1 MNDKCAA
8 GTGRFLEYLARVL
21 EMSIA
26 QIGPLSMQATDPCRI
41 NSTCAVFA
49 ESEIISLLARKKKPV
64 DIIAG
69 IHNSLAQRIGS
80 MARSARMETDILVT
94 GGGGLNPGLVAAF
107 EEELL
112 TDIYVP
118 ENPQLNGAI
127 GAALLAVDSGAG
139 V

>member
-1 MNDKCAA
+1 M
-8 GTGRFLEYLARVL
+8 
-21 EMSIA
+21 
-26 QIGPLSMQATDPCRI
+26 
-41 NSTCAVFA
+41 
-49 ESEIISLLARKKKPV
+49 LARKKKPV

-69 IHNSLAQRIGS
+69 IHKSLAQRIGS

-127 GAALLAVDSGAG
+127 GAALLAADPEAAL
-139 V
+139 